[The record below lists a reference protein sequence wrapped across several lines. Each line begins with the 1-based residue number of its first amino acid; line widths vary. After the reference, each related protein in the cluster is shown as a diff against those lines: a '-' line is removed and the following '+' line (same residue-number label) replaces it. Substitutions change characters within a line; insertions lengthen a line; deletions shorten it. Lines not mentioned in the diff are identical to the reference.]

1 MSKWKADN
9 KVRRKVMATML
20 EIPKDYD
27 RGTEGKRRALTDR
40 EMKFV
45 EVWLTAAGRLSLRE
59 AAIEAGFP
67 PTSAAT
73 VATRLTDPARSPHV
87 LAFMKQRHEEINAKY
102 LTTYEQ
108 HMQDLK
114 MIRDKAL
121 EAGQYGAAVQAE
133 YRRGQA
139 LGTIYIER
147 KEIRHGSIDAMS
159 KEEVQKRLEELK
171 RLYTR
176 HGPKKLIESEVVDVE
191 ESGVSDVSENEEGD
205 DEGDSDEGRVV
216 GESGNS

>member
-1 MSKWKADN
+1 MSKWKPDN

-20 EIPKDYD
+20 ATPTDY
-27 RGTEGKRRALTDR
+27 ELPPAKRRTLTDR

-45 EVWLTAAGRLSLRE
+45 EVWLTAAGRLSMRE
-59 AAIEAGFP
+59 AAIEAGY
-67 PTSAAT
+67 PTGSAHA
-73 VATRLTDPARSPHV
+73 VASRLTNPAKSPHV

-114 MIRDKAL
+114 MIRDRAL

-139 LGTIYIER
+139 LGTIYIDR
-147 KEIRHGSIDAMS
+147 KEIRLGSIDSMS
-159 KEEVQKRLEELK
+159 KDEVQKRLEELK

-176 HGPKKLIESEVVDVE
+176 NKPKQIEGEVIDVE
-191 ESGVSDVSENEEGD
+191 ESGEPALQE
-205 DEGDSDEGRVV
+205 DEGGDEENDLDPGGVV
-216 GESGNS
+216 GQSGNP

>member
-1 MSKWKADN
+1 MTVWKPDN
-9 KVRRKVMATML
+9 KIRKKVMATML
-20 EIPKDYD
+20 ATPKDY
-27 RGTEGKRRALTDR
+27 ELPAAKRKILTDR

-45 EVWLTAAGRLSLRE
+45 EVWLTAAGRLSMRE
-59 AAIEAGFP
+59 AAIEAGYP
-67 PTSAAT
+67 PGSASSAAT
-73 VATRLTDPARSPHV
+73 KLTDPKKSPHV

-114 MIRDKAL
+114 MIRDRAL

-139 LGTIYIER
+139 LGTIYIDR
-147 KEIRHGSIDAMS
+147 KEIRHGTIDSMS
-159 KEEVQKRLEELK
+159 KDEVQKRLEELK

-176 HGPKKLIESEVVDVE
+176 HGKRPQIESEVVDVE
-191 ESGVSDVSENEEGD
+191 ESGRVDVQE
-205 DEGDSDEGRVV
+205 DEGGDEEDDSNEGGIV
-216 GESGNS
+216 GESRDS